1 MAMSAY
7 AMSYEIMCMCVR
19 SGDAR
24 DHLKW
29 NHLDPDLYEMVL
41 DICAGR
47 AIINPRAFPFCS
59 PLSFHAPDLR
69 VWISHHLRQAN
80 SVTGW
85 TTWKKYTELHKE
97 SSQSLLPSSTSLFS
111 PSLLGNIEGET
122 CIGPAESTQAH
133 LGLGQLQLCSEQ
145 CDLHGIF

>member
-1 MAMSAY
+1 
-7 AMSYEIMCMCVR
+7 MSYEIMCMCVCAQEMPGII
-19 SGDAR
+19 SNETIWA
-24 DHLKW
+24 
-29 NHLDPDLYEMVL
+29 DLYEMVL

-111 PSLLGNIEGET
+111 PSLLGNVEGVGL
-122 CIGPAESTQAH
+122 CWAH
-133 LGLGQLQLCSEQ
+133 SVYTGSPWPGLAAAVLWMVWFTWL
-145 CDLHGIF
+145 F

>member
-1 MAMSAY
+1 MVMRAHMLCHMRLCA
-7 AMSYEIMCMCVR
+7 CVCAQEMPGII
-19 SGDAR
+19 SNETIWA
-24 DHLKW
+24 
-29 NHLDPDLYEMVL
+29 DLYEMVL

-111 PSLLGNIEGET
+111 PSLLGNVEGQT
-122 CIGPAESTQAH
+122 CVGPRFSTRAH
-133 LGLGQLQLCSEQ
+133 LGLGELQLC
-145 CDLHGIF
+145 LRMVWFTWLF